1 VKRLLSVALLL
12 LVGVGAASCAG
23 EDQIGSAAH
32 RMSVWVEGTG
42 FGDDIGTLIADN
54 ARVPKDVKNGTGAV
68 HAACGTM
75 EDDADMANDEL
86 PTPDGEVTNWLSTAY
101 GLEGTA
107 ATECYN
113 AGSTNKKLLAESAR
127 NAKKAEG
134 LYSRALIRIQSID
147 GRIPTTTTT
156 TDNGP
161 ISIFG

>member
-1 VKRLLSVALLL
+1 MKRLLSVALLL

-32 RMSVWVEGTG
+32 RMSVWVKGTG
-42 FGDDIGTLIADN
+42 FGDDIGTLMADN

-113 AGSTNKKLLAESAR
+113 AGVTDPKLLARAYAAMTR
-127 NAKKAEG
+127 AERLRG
-134 LYSRALIRIQSID
+134 
-147 GRIPTTTTT
+147 
-156 TDNGP
+156 
-161 ISIFG
+161 

>member
-1 VKRLLSVALLL
+1 VTRRLLSAALVVLL
-12 LVGVGAASCAG
+12 GVGAASCAG
-23 EDQIGSAAH
+23 EDQQGSPSH
-32 RMSVWVEGTG
+32 RLSVWVKGTSLG
-42 FGDDIGTLIADN
+42 EDIGTLVADN
-54 ARVPKDVKNGTGAV
+54 ARLPKEKGQGAV

-86 PTPDGEVTNWLSTAY
+86 PSPDVQITVWLSTAY

-113 AGSTNKKLLAESAR
+113 SGGSNQTLLA
-127 NAKKAEG
+127 KAERNIAKANA
-134 LYSRALIRIQSID
+134 LYSRILIRIDSID
-147 GRIPTTTTT
+147 GRVPSTTTT